1 MPHDDIEQTI
11 REIAGIVKRYGRSL
25 EKFKEIKKPGQKQIS
40 DMLSETRDYKMEFIE
55 KKKLCRSL
63 IELIDKSEQ
72 ESFTSR
78 LEELQVKYR
87 EFVAEKQKIIS
98 IVEHEILLP
107 TGAGTGILPKT
118 NDEYLHGA
126 QQLNQKT
133 TDKLKDGLTVVQ
145 ATIEIGAA
153 TAAQLVEIS

>member
-98 IVEHEILLP
+98 I
-107 TGAGTGILPKT
+107 G
-118 NDEYLHGA
+118 
-126 QQLNQKT
+126 
-133 TDKLKDGLTVVQ
+133 
-145 ATIEIGAA
+145 
-153 TAAQLVEIS
+153 